1 MHNLD
6 VQPKKN
12 KGTDIKKINI
22 KMNKEIFVAFIS
34 QKLKEEFNSLKE
46 GRFEDKKL
54 YEFIQ
59 RAINDL
65 KKNPMSGLKIPKKL

>member
-1 MHNLD
+1 
-6 VQPKKN
+6 
-12 KGTDIKKINI
+12 
-22 KMNKEIFVAFIS
+22 MNKEIFVAFIS